1 MLSLGIWHRRV
12 SLYMVYH
19 LPEYLPGSR
28 KRKVVLP
35 ERLPQTRQ
43 LSKMGLNLPSSHIIQ
58 GFVTAPTQLYLE
70 GSFGQV
76 LLAHSYWDQNFHVPV
91 QIVAWNS
98 TWEPGSQPSP
108 PSEMGVKFPAT
119 VAACSFLDFYCALTH
134 KAYFF
139 FLRKKKKTLYISLHC
154 TFFPSQNS
162 QMWSKHN
169 PVQQS
174 ICELEQTLPSLQL
187 AMTPWSRSSSLPGSS
202 LGFTQQLGSMQP
214 QPVGFDCCRR
224 RTLRSGMQSGKQ
236 ASNPLCSQQTQKG
249 SCGFKGQR
257 VWMGVTGNLQ
267 GEFWWSWVCSGAR
280 SIPGAT
286 LLTSMPYAFS
296 VRSSFVFSPEL
307 TGPGI

>member
-43 LSKMGLNLPSSHIIQ
+43 LSKMELNLPSSHIIQ

-119 VAACSFLDFYCALTH
+119 VAARSFLDFYCALTH

-139 FLRKKKKTLYISLHC
+139 SQKKEKNTLYLSALHIFSL
-154 TFFPSQNS
+154 
-162 QMWSKHN
+162 SK
-169 PVQQS
+169 QS
-174 ICELEQTLPSLQL
+174 DVIK
-187 AMTPWSRSSSLPGSS
+187 A
-202 LGFTQQLGSMQP
+202 
-214 QPVGFDCCRR
+214 
-224 RTLRSGMQSGKQ
+224 
-236 ASNPLCSQQTQKG
+236 
-249 SCGFKGQR
+249 
-257 VWMGVTGNLQ
+257 
-267 GEFWWSWVCSGAR
+267 
-280 SIPGAT
+280 
-286 LLTSMPYAFS
+286 
-296 VRSSFVFSPEL
+296 
-307 TGPGI
+307 